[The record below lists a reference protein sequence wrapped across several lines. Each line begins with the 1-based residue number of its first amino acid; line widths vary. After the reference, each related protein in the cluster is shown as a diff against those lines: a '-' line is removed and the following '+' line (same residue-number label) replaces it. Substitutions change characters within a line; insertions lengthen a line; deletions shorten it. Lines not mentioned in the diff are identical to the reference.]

1 MATINLL
8 YKDQYPIN
16 DKISVRIPKV
26 GEILEDEDGY
36 YGLVSI
42 LTAMP
47 IDMMVQLD
55 DIGVDFTKIN
65 EYELFLL
72 YFKALGAMDTALVFG
87 NMDLERFA
95 PAINEDNGM
104 IVLLDAENDI
114 VIDRNI
120 HAQIADAL
128 RAIHRMKKD
137 VRKPFNAET
146 KDYMIERARKK
157 QKRRQKQ
164 KQKSQLESLI
174 VALVN
179 AGEFKY
185 DYESVKELTIYQFNE
200 SVQQIVQKVN
210 YDNTMRGVYAGTVDP
225 KKLSQ
230 DDLTW
235 LKHK

>member
-8 YKDQYPIN
+8 YKDRYPIN
-16 DKISVRIPKV
+16 DRISIVIPTV

-55 DIGVDFTKIN
+55 DLGVDFTEIN

-72 YFKALGAMDTALVFG
+72 YFKALASMDTSLVFG
-87 NMDLERFA
+87 DLDLSRFS
-95 PAINEDNGM
+95 PAVSEENGT
-104 IVLLDAENDI
+104 IVLLDTENDI

-120 HAQIADAL
+120 HAMIADAL
-128 RAIHRMKKD
+128 REIHHMKKD
-137 VRKPFNAET
+137 VRKPYNKEA
-146 KDYMIERARKK
+146 KDYLIERARKK
-157 QKRRQKQ
+157 QKRKRKQ
-164 KQKSQLESLI
+164 KQRSQLESLI

-185 DYESVKELTIYQFNE
+185 DYASVRTLSIYQFNE